1 MVKDKQSNLKN
12 IIQMEFK
19 VFQESGLNNYGVF
32 DPLTNEFKGV
42 RIIDENSDIKKI
54 ETEDNI
60 ILKKLNVEEY
70 LELILGKNL
79 PVKEEESSEYDVK
92 FFGRRTK

>member
-1 MVKDKQSNLKN
+1 MAKDKQSNLNN

-19 VFQESGLNNYGVF
+19 VFQESGLYNFGIF

-70 LELILGKNL
+70 LELILGKNH